1 MSLNL
6 TQEALK
12 VEINILQQHILEIR
26 KFMNLRKQFDGEL
39 ERWIIVLRNNVS
51 NTDNSFKG
59 NMSGLFK

>member
-26 KFMNLRKQFDGEL
+26 KFMNLRKQFDGDL

-51 NTDNSFKG
+51 NADNSFKG
-59 NMSGLFK
+59 NMSGPFK